1 MLLTKYADYSIRV
14 LMYLAER
21 PGRKVPITA
30 IAEAYGISRNHLMKV
45 SQNLAR
51 HGYIIGYRG
60 KGGGIALARP
70 ARNITLG
77 QVLEK
82 VEVGLRPREAADD
95 PALND
100 CDRSFHAALEDARR
114 ALVERLSRYTLAE
127 IVFGGREAG
136 PEDLPASGP
145 QNTPLNGTN
154 GQPER

>member
-21 PGRKVPITA
+21 PGKKVPITA

-51 HGYIIGYRG
+51 QGYIIGYRG

-82 VEVGLRPREAADD
+82 VEVSLRPRDTSDD
-95 PALND
+95 PCLND
-100 CDRSFHAALEDARR
+100 YDRNFHAAIEEARH
-114 ALVERLSRYTLAE
+114 AFVEKLSRYTLAE
-127 IVFGGREAG
+127 IVFGSRDSG
-136 PEDLPASGP
+136 PEKMPETA
-145 QNTPLNGTN
+145 PLNGTS
-154 GQPER
+154 GQPDS

>member
-21 PGRKVPITA
+21 PGRKVPISA

-45 SQNLAR
+45 SQNLAA

-70 ARNITLG
+70 ARSIRLG

-82 VEVGLRPREAADD
+82 VEVGLQPRVRVDAQAQNACDINFHEALD
-95 PALND
+95 
-100 CDRSFHAALEDARR
+100 DARR
-114 ALVERLSRYTLAE
+114 AFVERLSSYTLAE
-127 IVFGGREAG
+127 IVFGPEQQAPLYNATKAQAEA
-136 PEDLPASGP
+136 
-145 QNTPLNGTN
+145 
-154 GQPER
+154 

>member
-82 VEVGLRPREAADD
+82 VEVSLQPRNAADD
-95 PALND
+95 PRLND
-100 CDRSFHAALEDARR
+100 YDRNFHAALEDARR
-114 ALVERLSRYTLAE
+114 AFVEKLSRYTLAE
-127 IVFGGREAG
+127 IVFGSRDLAPENVPEA
-136 PEDLPASGP
+136 A
-145 QNTPLNGTN
+145 PLNGTN
-154 GQPER
+154 GQPES